1 MYEYSSYFKP
11 FFTLWETVLLKWER
25 CNVLDNSGEVLVR
38 PLKPIRKFTF
48 GYLMNLK
55 EKQFKKLA
63 RGLIYNCMIYLQ
75 GGELDLKSMHEFTKV
90 LKEVMIRNEIMNFF
104 GAPKP
109 IINNQKP
116 YTDED

>member
-1 MYEYSSYFKP
+1 
-11 FFTLWETVLLKWER
+11 LK
-25 CNVLDNSGEVLVR
+25 G
-38 PLKPIRKFTF
+38 
-48 GYLMNLK
+48 G
-55 EKQFKKLA
+55 
-63 RGLIYNCMIYLQ
+63 G